1 MTRRRRR
8 TTDRPEALDLASTL
22 DAVKRRRIRQRDEL
36 EARESAE
43 RRREGLLAQLRAR
56 EAAAREPANAET
68 AANEPEPEP
77 IELLPKE
84 APDG

>member
-1 MTRRRRR
+1 
-8 TTDRPEALDLASTL
+8 ASTL

-56 EAAAREPANAET
+56 EAAAREPADGET
-68 AANEPEPEP
+68 AASEPEPEP
-77 IELLPKE
+77 IELPPKE